1 MKWKKTVEA
10 FERHLYYEEKA
21 ELTIQKYLRDIRQ
34 FLGYVGDREI
44 TKDLVLEYKRDLK
57 ERYQISSINSM
68 LAAVNLFL
76 EFSGLGDCKVKQ
88 YRIQKMFF
96 CRNDEYLT
104 QEEYRRLVMTA
115 ERRGEEKLSLIMQ
128 TLCSTGLRISEL
140 PFVTVQAVKAGS
152 VCVTNK
158 GKTRLLNFSPQL
170 CRMLL
175 YYCKKTGIREGVIF
189 ISGKGAP
196 MDRSVIWR
204 KMKGICQEA
213 GVAEKKVFPHNLRH
227 LFAVTFY
234 QKKKDLLC
242 LAEILGHASV
252 ETTRLYTR
260 RAGAEFEKLL
270 AGLGLVCWERNVEMS
285 RKGTKGKW
293 KMPATDPVFD

>member
-1 MKWKKTVEA
+1 MKWNKTVEA
-10 FERHLYYEEKA
+10 FEKHLYYEEKA
-21 ELTIQKYLRDIRQ
+21 ELTIQKYMRDVRQ

-76 EFSGLGDCKVKQ
+76 EFLGLGECKVKQ

-104 QEEYRRLVMTA
+104 QAEYRKLVMTA
-115 ERRGEEKLSLIMQ
+115 ERRGEKKLSLIMQ
-128 TLCSTGLRISEL
+128 TLCSTGIRISEL
-140 PFVTVQAVKAGS
+140 SFVTVQAVKAGS

-158 GKTRLLNFSPQL
+158 GKTRMLNFSSQL

-175 YYCKKTGIREGVIF
+175 SYCKRAGIRDGVIF
-189 ISGKGAP
+189 VSRKGEP

-204 KMKGICQEA
+204 KMKGICKEA

-242 LAEILGHASV
+242 LAEVLGHSSV
-252 ETTRLYTR
+252 ETTRIYTR
-260 RAGAEFEKLL
+260 RAGAEFEKIL
-270 AGLGLVCWERNVEMS
+270 AGLGLVCGEKDKEKTEKEGK
-285 RKGTKGKW
+285 RKTKRL
-293 KMPATDPVFD
+293 AIAV

>member
-1 MKWKKTVEA
+1 MKWQETVGE

-21 ELTIQKYLRDIRQ
+21 ELTIQKYLRDVRR
-34 FLGYVGDREI
+34 FLDHMGEREI

-57 ERYQISSINSM
+57 EQYQISSINSM

-76 EFSGLGDCKVKQ
+76 EFAGLGECKVRQ
-88 YRIQKMFF
+88 YRTQKLFF
-96 CRNDEYLT
+96 CRNDESLT

-115 ERRGEEKLSLIMQ
+115 ERKGEEKLSLIMQ

-140 PFVTVQAVKAGS
+140 SFVTVQAVRDGY

-158 GKTRLLNFSPQL
+158 GKTRMLNFSDQL

-175 YYCKKTGIREGVIF
+175 SYCKKECIGDGVIF
-189 ISGKGAP
+189 VSGKGTP

-204 KMKGICQEA
+204 KMKGICREA
-213 GVAEKKVFPHNLRH
+213 GVEEKKVFPHNLRH

-242 LAEILGHASV
+242 LAEVLGHASV
-252 ETTRLYTR
+252 ETTRIYTR
-260 RAGAEFEKLL
+260 RTGEEFEKLL
-270 AGLGLVCWERNVEMS
+270 DGLGLVCGKRDREKPGK
-285 RKGTKGKW
+285 RKGKRKR
-293 KMPATDPVFD
+293 PAVAPR